1 MLGYAEALVTFR
13 ARHERRNPMR
23 ILVTGAVCA
32 ALFMTDLIALP
43 ADAAPAVPTPE
54 TLSPPS
60 LITPIVTAVGV
71 AHRSAR
77 RTARRVERRH
87 GY

>member
-1 MLGYAEALVTFR
+1 
-13 ARHERRNPMR
+13 MR
-23 ILVTGAVCA
+23 ILLAAAICA
-32 ALFMTDLIALP
+32 ALTTDFIALP
-43 ADAAPAVPTPE
+43 ADAAPTAPTPE
-54 TLSPPS
+54 TLSAPS